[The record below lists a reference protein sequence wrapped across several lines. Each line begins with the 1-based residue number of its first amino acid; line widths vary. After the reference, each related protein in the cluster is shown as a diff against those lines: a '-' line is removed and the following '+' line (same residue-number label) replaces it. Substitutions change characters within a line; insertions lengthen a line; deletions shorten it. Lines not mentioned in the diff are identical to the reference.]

1 MAEEPRKSS
10 KELDRECVFSPTC
23 GRNICIDGCTAK
35 WIKNDPGGRFFIDKS
50 LSPDEEII
58 LTFSGK
64 GHAEVGIISID
75 PITITDVSHVGNV
88 KELTVIQTARIYKQ
102 VGTTKIKRSKEGDRI
117 ITEAENRNSKSKV
130 DKEQTIWITVNILF
144 GDLKVKIGSKGFKF
158 SPNKGENISTK
169 DECATLKY
177 PYLCAVC
184 FVKNPIK
191 RGETLS
197 FQADDINKVGP
208 ASKNCSF
215 KLAISKSNPEEFMS
229 SADKYCDITSLPVIH
244 FEKIPTKCKN
254 AIRIELTTEGTVEIN
269 YENDTIKKELYT
281 EQVYCV
287 FELGRIELRCE
298 LKERKNNE
306 NIVIPIVEDDTEQQ
320 TSIDQSDV
328 PDSVYK
334 NSKRE
339 LDKIRHDAEEI
350 SIYSDDYNPIFES
363 RNIEGAI
370 TSSENEPNIKYT
382 SESKFKTT
390 RLGVVDYSLHDKIE
404 SLSSRLVLIEE
415 NINKLNIGKES
426 TIQSSEMQD
435 LRSEIKEIKTLLTKR
450 PSNEEGDSYA
460 SNDLNVKSQSENS
473 KPLHE
478 IIREHFQML
487 VSMLEINSVL
497 DCLYQ
502 AGNITMEDFQRLR
515 QLSKSDTA
523 EANRELLFTISRR
536 QNLDTEFLEDIL
548 IKSKQDGILAVM
560 FPHKYNKK
568 LPN

>member
-1 MAEEPRKSS
+1 
-10 KELDRECVFSPTC
+10 
-23 GRNICIDGCTAK
+23 
-35 WIKNDPGGRFFIDKS
+35 
-50 LSPDEEII
+50 
-58 LTFSGK
+58 
-64 GHAEVGIISID
+64 
-75 PITITDVSHVGNV
+75 
-88 KELTVIQTARIYKQ
+88 
-102 VGTTKIKRSKEGDRI
+102 
-117 ITEAENRNSKSKV
+117 
-130 DKEQTIWITVNILF
+130 
-144 GDLKVKIGSKGFKF
+144 SKGFKF

-197 FQADDINKVGP
+197 FQVDDINKVGP
-208 ASKNCSF
+208 PSKNCSF

-269 YENDTIKKELYT
+269 YENGTIKKELYT

-287 FELGRIELRCE
+287 FELGRIQLRCE

-320 TSIDQSDV
+320 SSNDKLDV

-339 LDKIRHDAEEI
+339 LDEIRHDAEEI

-390 RLGVVDYSLHDKIE
+390 RLGVVDYSLHNKIE

-435 LRSEIKEIKTLLTKR
+435 LRSEIKEIKRLLTKR
-450 PSNEEGDSYA
+450 PSNEEGDSNA
-460 SNDLNVKSQSENS
+460 SNNLNVKSQSENS

-487 VSMLEINSVL
+487 VSMLEISPVL

>member
-1 MAEEPRKSS
+1 M
-10 KELDRECVFSPTC
+10 
-23 GRNICIDGCTAK
+23 
-35 WIKNDPGGRFFIDKS
+35 
-50 LSPDEEII
+50 
-58 LTFSGK
+58 
-64 GHAEVGIISID
+64 
-75 PITITDVSHVGNV
+75 
-88 KELTVIQTARIYKQ
+88 
-102 VGTTKIKRSKEGDRI
+102 
-117 ITEAENRNSKSKV
+117 
-130 DKEQTIWITVNILF
+130 
-144 GDLKVKIGSKGFKF
+144 
-158 SPNKGENISTK
+158 K
-169 DECATLKY
+169 DECSTLKY

-269 YENDTIKKELYT
+269 YENGTIKKELYT

-287 FELGRIELRCE
+287 FELGRIQLRCG
-298 LKERKNNE
+298 LKERQINADN
-306 NIVIPIVEDDTEQQ
+306 VIPIVRTP
-320 TSIDQSDV
+320 IDQPDV

-339 LDKIRHDAEEI
+339 LDQIRHDAEEI

-370 TSSENEPNIKYT
+370 TSTENEPNIKYT
-382 SESKFKTT
+382 SDSKFKTT

-415 NINKLNIGKES
+415 NINKLNIGKEL

-435 LRSEIKEIKTLLTKR
+435 LRSEIKEIKRLLTKR
-450 PSNEEGDSYA
+450 PSNEDGDSNA
-460 SNDLNVKSQSENS
+460 SNNLNVKSQSENS

-487 VSMLEINSVL
+487 VSMLEINPVL

-536 QNLDTEFLEDIL
+536 QNLNTEFLEDIL